1 MKIQEGGNEHSIG
14 DKNCPGCESP
24 EGEQFPQPHRDPVT
38 NCLGWFTPKFLQKSR
53 SRPLARRCSIA
64 AMCAA
69 DLFDPFDRP
78 FFRQN
83 PSGRA
88 NILVRKLRDRFHFQA
103 VDYRQIVIWG
113 GLEWSHPPPGSR
125 TIVSSEA
132 VPAVVMTRKS

>member
-69 DLFDPFDRP
+69 DLFDPFDR
-78 FFRQN
+78 FDRF
-83 PSGRA
+83 SGRA
-88 NILVRKLRDRFHFQA
+88 NVLVRKLRDRFHFQA
-103 VDYRQIVIWG
+103 VDHRQFRNLG
-113 GLEWSHPPPGSR
+113 GLE
-125 TIVSSEA
+125 
-132 VPAVVMTRKS
+132 